1 MSFRLSLLQ
10 NSHGRHPDLTGGET
24 EGGPRPTLRRTQ
36 NWRGLVGWA
45 LAHLQSRSLRAKRRV
60 LQGARLRVIGTGLL
74 LAFVAPLAIADDVR
88 PVQVLVKELPSGA
101 FDVQWSVPKVIRPQ
115 TMPSPR
121 LPEQCR
127 PDGERTFVDQPS
139 AWLNRQVYRCPEG
152 LAGQELGI
160 SFPYYN
166 IGLSTLLRVEL
177 LSGESYAHIL
187 NPGEDSWR
195 IPEANVGGISSFL
208 REAQKAA
215 VEGVRHF
222 LTSWVHLAFLL
233 MLSLLGSV
241 RVGVRL
247 ATAFFLAQVVGVIFG
262 WLSGFQLAAPLAE
275 IAVAVATVLLA
286 REALRPPESRMQ
298 LTVLAA
304 CAGVAHGLGIA
315 NIVSLSGREADP
327 SVLSLLLF
335 VLGMDAALLISVT
348 VVAGIGRLVPGRP
361 AHAPFHKVAVYG
373 VAGMAFA
380 VAIGAVI
387 KTPIV
392 EAKDGDR
399 QLRLPSMLTPSG
411 SAAIPGSRRVASNNP
426 NAVFQ
431 SFLAVE
437 AFEIRH
443 EILVRLKDVAE
454 LVGLSPGPEL
464 GIEAQSEVKE
474 RIRELVEVRMSL
486 EIDGEVLQPVSQR
499 IDFMTVDEK
508 GVLPRPIPVPEL
520 VETALVGIT
529 DVYMM
534 TTTARDLS
542 LTWEFIEGVMEI
554 PATVTDPEST
564 RSIVLMPRQPVL
576 DWQNEL
582 AQDPVPKV
590 SAIVVEPTEITVPL
604 WSLVPFAAAL
614 FFAVRAARRRKPAVS
629 FAIARVVLV
638 VAILLGPFG
647 NLAIAVPWSVGS
659 APSASQA
666 KRILAGVL
674 PNIYRA
680 LEFREES
687 VVFDRLALSVTGDTL
702 TEVYLDQRKVLVM
715 EERGGARA
723 RVEAVEVIEVDSI
736 QPESSGGFS
745 AEAIWTVG
753 GTVTHFGHRHFR
765 QNRYDARVAL
775 VPDEGIWKVRL
786 IEVLNEERL
795 R

>member
-1 MSFRLSLLQ
+1 M
-10 NSHGRHPDLTGGET
+10 NRHVFE
-24 EGGPRPTLRRTQ
+24 
-36 NWRGLVGWA
+36 LVG
-45 LAHLQSRSLRAKRRV
+45 V
-60 LQGARLRVIGTGLL
+60 GLF
-74 LAFVAPLAIADDVR
+74 LAFAVPMAMADDVR

-127 PDGERTFVDQPS
+127 PDGERTFIDQPS

-195 IPEANVGGISSFL
+195 IPEASAGGFSDFL
-208 REAQKAA
+208 GEAQKAT
-215 VEGVRHF
+215 VEGAEHF
-222 LTSWVHLAFLL
+222 FSGWVHLAFLFVL
-233 MLSLLGSV
+233 CLLGGA

-247 ATAFFLAQVVGVIFG
+247 ATAFFLAQVVAVVFG
-262 WLSGFQLAAPLAE
+262 WLSGIQLEGPLAE
-275 IAVAVATVLLA
+275 IGVAIATVLLG
-286 REALRPPESRMQ
+286 REALRPPENRTQ
-298 LTVLAA
+298 LTVLAV
-304 CAGVAHGLGIA
+304 CAGVAHGLGIG
-315 NIVSLSGREADP
+315 NIVSLSGLDADP

-335 VLGMDAALLISVT
+335 VLGMDAALLISVA
-348 VVAGIGRLVPGRP
+348 VVSGIGSLVPGRL
-361 AHAPFHKVAVYG
+361 ARASKVAVYG

-380 VAIGAVI
+380 LAIGAVI
-387 KTPIV
+387 SGPIV

-411 SAAIPGSRRVASNNP
+411 NAAIPGSRRVASNNP
-426 NAVFQ
+426 DAAIQ

-443 EILVRLKDVAE
+443 EILVRLRDVAE

-464 GIEAQSEVKE
+464 GIEDQSEVKE
-474 RIRELVEVRMSL
+474 RIRELVEVRASL
-486 EIDGEVLQPVSQR
+486 EIDGEILQPVSQR
-499 IDFMTVDEK
+499 VDFMTLDEK
-508 GVLPRPIPVPEL
+508 GVLPRPLPVSE
-520 VETALVGIT
+520 VFETALIGIT

-542 LTWEFIEGVMEI
+542 LTWEFIDGVMEI

-564 RSIVLMPRQPVL
+564 RSVLLNLREPVL
-576 DWQNEL
+576 RWENEL
-582 AQDPVPKV
+582 AEDPVPKV
-590 SAIVVEPTEITVPL
+590 SAIAVEPTEVTVPL
-604 WSLVPFAAAL
+604 WSLVPFAAA
-614 FFAVRAARRRKPAVS
+614 FFFVVAAVRRRMPAFS
-629 FAIARVVLV
+629 FALARVMLV
-638 VAILLGPFG
+638 VAVLLGPFG
-647 NLAIAVPWSVGS
+647 NLAIALPWSVGS

-687 VVFDRLALSVTGDTL
+687 VVFDRLALSVTGETL

-745 AEAIWTVG
+745 AEAVWTVG

-775 VPDEGIWKVRL
+775 VPDDGFWKIRL

>member
-1 MSFRLSLLQ
+1 MNHRIF
-10 NSHGRHPDLTGGET
+10 
-24 EGGPRPTLRRTQ
+24 TLA
-36 NWRGLVGWA
+36 GIGIFLA
-45 LAHLQSRSLRAKRRV
+45 LA
-60 LQGARLRVIGTGLL
+60 
-74 LAFVAPLAIADDVR
+74 APMATADDVR

-127 PDGERTFVDQPS
+127 PDGERTFIDQPS
-139 AWLNRQVYRCPEG
+139 AWLTRQVYRCPDG
-152 LAGQELGI
+152 LAGEELGI

-195 IPEANVGGISSFL
+195 IPEASAGGFSDFL
-208 REAQKAA
+208 GEAQEAT

-222 LTSWVHLAFLL
+222 FSGWVHLVFLVVL
-233 MLSLLGSV
+233 CLLGSA
-241 RVGVRL
+241 RVGIRL
-247 ATAFFLAQVVGVIFG
+247 ATAFFLAQVVAVVFG
-262 WLSGFQLAAPLAE
+262 WFSGVQLEGQLAE
-275 IAVAVATVLLA
+275 IGVAVATVLLA
-286 REALRPPESRMQ
+286 REALRPPESRTQ

-304 CAGVAHGLGIA
+304 CAGVAHGLGIG
-315 NIVSLSGREADP
+315 NIVSLSGLDADP

-335 VLGMDAALLISVT
+335 VLGMDAALLISVA
-348 VVAGIGRLVPGRP
+348 VVSGIGSLVPGRL
-361 AHAPFHKVAVYG
+361 ARASKVAVYG

-380 VAIGAVI
+380 LAIGTLI
-387 KTPIV
+387 SGPIV
-392 EAKDGDR
+392 EAKDSDR

-411 SAAIPGSRRVASNNP
+411 NAAIPGSRRVASNNP
-426 NAVFQ
+426 DAAIQ

-443 EILVRLKDVAE
+443 EILVRLRDVAE

-464 GIEAQSEVKE
+464 GIEDQSEVKE
-474 RIRELVEVRMSL
+474 RIRELVEVRASL

-499 IDFMTVDEK
+499 VDFMTLDEK
-508 GVLPRPIPVPEL
+508 GVLPRPMPVSEL
-520 VETALVGIT
+520 VETALIGIT

-542 LTWEFIEGVMEI
+542 LTWEFIDGVMEI

-564 RSIVLMPRQPVL
+564 RSVLLNLHEPVL
-576 DWQNEL
+576 RWENEL
-582 AQDPVPKV
+582 AEDPVPKV
-590 SAIVVEPTEITVPL
+590 SAIAVEPTEVTVPL

-614 FFAVRAARRRKPAVS
+614 FFVVAAVRRRMPAFS
-629 FAIARVVLV
+629 FALARVMLV
-638 VAILLGPFG
+638 VAVLLGPFG
-647 NLAIAVPWSVGS
+647 NLAIALPWSVGS
-659 APSASQA
+659 APGASQA

-775 VPDEGIWKVRL
+775 VPDEGIWKIRL

>member
-1 MSFRLSLLQ
+1 MNF
-10 NSHGRHPDLTGGET
+10 
-24 EGGPRPTLRRTQ
+24 
-36 NWRGLVGWA
+36 
-45 LAHLQSRSLRAKRRV
+45 
-60 LQGARLRVIGTGLL
+60 RLRVFGIALF
-74 LAFVAPLAIADDVR
+74 LALIVPLAMADDVR

-127 PDGERTFVDQPS
+127 PDGERTFIDQPS
-139 AWLNRQVYRCPEG
+139 AWLNHQVYRCPDG

-187 NPGEDSWR
+187 NPGEDYWR
-195 IPEANVGGISSFL
+195 IPEASAGGFSDFL
-208 REAQKAA
+208 GEAQKAVVDGA
-215 VEGVRHF
+215 GHF
-222 LTSWVHLAFLL
+222 FRGWVHLAFLL
-233 MLSLLGSV
+233 VLCLLGSA

-247 ATAFFLAQVVGVIFG
+247 ATAFLLAQVVSVVFG
-262 WLSGFQLAAPLAE
+262 RLSGIQLEAPLAE
-275 IAVAVATVLLA
+275 IGVAVASVLLA
-286 REALRPPESRMQ
+286 REALRPPESRTQ

-304 CAGVAHGLGIA
+304 CAGVAHGLGIGS
-315 NIVSLSGREADP
+315 IVSLSGQDGDP
-327 SVLSLLLF
+327 SVLYLLLL

-348 VVAGIGRLVPGRP
+348 VVSGIGRLVPGRL
-361 AHAPFHKVAVYG
+361 ARASKVAVYVVAG
-373 VAGMAFA
+373 VAFA
-380 VAIGAVI
+380 LAIGAVI
-387 KTPIV
+387 NGPTA
-392 EAKDGDR
+392 EAEGADR

-411 SAAIPGSRRVASNNP
+411 TAAIPGSRRIASNNP
-426 NAVFQ
+426 DAAIQ

-443 EILVRLKDVAE
+443 EILVRLRDVAE
-454 LVGLSPGPEL
+454 LVGLDPGPEL
-464 GIEAQSEVKE
+464 GVETQSEVKE
-474 RIRELVEVRMSL
+474 RIRELVELRVSL

-508 GVLPRPIPVPEL
+508 GVLPRPMPVPEL

-534 TTTARDLS
+534 TTTAQNLS
-542 LTWEFIEGVMEI
+542 LTWELIDGVVEI
-554 PATVTDPEST
+554 PSTVTDPEST
-564 RSIVLMPRQPVL
+564 RSTVLTPRQPVL
-576 DWQNEL
+576 GWQNEL
-582 AQDPVPKV
+582 TEDPVPKV
-590 SAIVVEPTEITVPL
+590 SAIAVEPIEVTLPL

-614 FFAVRAARRRKPAVS
+614 FFVVSAARRRKPAYS
-629 FAIARVVLV
+629 LALARVLLV

-647 NLAIAVPWSVGS
+647 NLAIALPWSAGS
-659 APSASQA
+659 TPSASQA

-702 TEVYLDQRKVLVM
+702 TEVYLEQRKVLVM

-723 RVEAVEVIEVDSI
+723 RVEAVEVIEVDSVE
-736 QPESSGGFS
+736 PESSGGFS

-765 QNRYDARVAL
+765 QNRYDARIAL
-775 VPDEGIWKVRL
+775 VPDEGVWKIQL

>member
-1 MSFRLSLLQ
+1 MSFL
-10 NSHGRHPDLTGGET
+10 
-24 EGGPRPTLRRTQ
+24 
-36 NWRGLVGWA
+36 
-45 LAHLQSRSLRAKRRV
+45 
-60 LQGARLRVIGTGLL
+60 LRVVGIGIL
-74 LAFVAPLAIADDVR
+74 LASVVPMVVADDVR
-88 PVQVLVKELPSGA
+88 PVQILVKELPSGA

-127 PDGERTFVDQPS
+127 PDGERTFIDQPS
-139 AWLNRQVYRCPEG
+139 AWLNRQVYRCPDG

-195 IPEANVGGISSFL
+195 IPETSAGGVADFL
-208 REAQKAA
+208 QEAQTAT

-222 LTSWVHLAFLL
+222 SSAWVHLAFLL
-233 MLSLLGSV
+233 ALCLLGGA

-247 ATAFFLAQVVGVIFG
+247 ATAFFLAQVVGVAVG
-262 WLSGFQLAAPLAE
+262 WLLGIQLDAPLAE
-275 IAVAVATVLLA
+275 IGVAVATVLLA

-304 CAGVAHGLGIA
+304 CAGVAQGLGIG
-315 NIVSLSGREADP
+315 NIVSLSGQDADP

-335 VLGMDAALLISVT
+335 VLGMDAALLISVP
-348 VVAGIGRLVPGRP
+348 VISGIGRLVPSRL
-361 AHAPFHKVAVYG
+361 ARAPFPRVAVSG
-373 VAGMAFA
+373 VAGVAFA
-380 VAIGAVI
+380 LATGALI
-387 KTPIV
+387 NGPAAAAEIS
-392 EAKDGDR
+392 DR

-411 SAAIPGSRRVASNNP
+411 SAALPGSRRVASNNP
-426 NAVFQ
+426 DAVIQ

-454 LVGLSPGPEL
+454 LVGLGPGPEL
-464 GIEAQSEVKE
+464 GIEDQSKVKE
-474 RIRELVEVRMSL
+474 RIRNLVEMRAFL

-499 IDFMTVDEK
+499 VDFMTLDEK
-508 GVLPRPIPVPEL
+508 GVLPRPVPVPEP

-542 LTWEFIEGVMEI
+542 LTWEFIDAALEI

-564 RSIVLMPRQPVL
+564 RSATLTPKQPVL
-576 DWQNEL
+576 SWQNEL
-582 AQDPVPKV
+582 AEDPVPKV
-590 SAIVVEPTEITVPL
+590 SAIAVEPTEITLPL
-604 WSLVPFAAAL
+604 WSLVPLAAAL
-614 FFAVRAARRRKPAVS
+614 FFAARAVRRRKPAFP
-629 FAIARVVLV
+629 FALARVMLV
-638 VAILLGPFG
+638 VAVLLGPFG
-647 NLAIAVPWSVGS
+647 NLALALPWSVGS

-680 LEFREES
+680 LEFREET
-687 VVFDRLALSVTGDTL
+687 VVFDRLALSVTGETL

-723 RVEAVEVIEVDSI
+723 RVEAVEVIEVKSVE
-736 QPESSGGFS
+736 PESSGGFS

-775 VPDEGIWKVRL
+775 VPDEGIWKIRL

>member
-1 MSFRLSLLQ
+1 M
-10 NSHGRHPDLTGGET
+10 
-24 EGGPRPTLRRTQ
+24 
-36 NWRGLVGWA
+36 
-45 LAHLQSRSLRAKRRV
+45 HL
-60 LQGARLRVIGTGLL
+60 G
-74 LAFVAPLAIADDVR
+74 
-88 PVQVLVKELPSGA
+88 
-101 FDVQWSVPKVIRPQ
+101 
-115 TMPSPR
+115 
-121 LPEQCR
+121 
-127 PDGERTFVDQPS
+127 
-139 AWLNRQVYRCPEG
+139 
-152 LAGQELGI
+152 
-160 SFPYYN
+160 
-166 IGLSTLLRVEL
+166 
-177 LSGESYAHIL
+177 
-187 NPGEDSWR
+187 
-195 IPEANVGGISSFL
+195 
-208 REAQKAA
+208 
-215 VEGVRHF
+215 
-222 LTSWVHLAFLL
+222 FLL
-233 MLSLLGSV
+233 VVCLLGGA

-247 ATAFFLAQVVGVIFG
+247 ATAFFLAQVVAVVFG
-262 WLSGFQLAAPLAE
+262 WFSGVQLEGPLAE
-275 IAVAVATVLLA
+275 IGVAVATVLLA
-286 REALRPPESRMQ
+286 REALRPPESRTQ

-304 CAGVAHGLGIA
+304 CAGVAHGLGIG
-315 NIVSLSGREADP
+315 NIVSLSGLDADP

-335 VLGMDAALLISVT
+335 VLGMDAALLISVA
-348 VVAGIGRLVPGRP
+348 VVSGIGSLVPRRL
-361 AHAPFHKVAVYG
+361 ARASKVAVYG
-373 VAGMAFA
+373 VAGVAFA
-380 VAIGAVI
+380 LAIGALMSG
-387 KTPIV
+387 PIV
-392 EAKDGDR
+392 EAKDSDR

-411 SAAIPGSRRVASNNP
+411 NAAIPGSRRVASNNP
-426 NAVFQ
+426 DAAIQ

-443 EILVRLKDVAE
+443 EILVRLRDVAE

-464 GIEAQSEVKE
+464 GIEDQSEVKE
-474 RIRELVEVRMSL
+474 RIRELVEVRASL
-486 EIDGEVLQPVSQR
+486 EIDGEILQPVSQR
-499 IDFMTVDEK
+499 VDFMTLDEK
-508 GVLPRPIPVPEL
+508 GVLPRPIPVPET

-534 TTTARDLS
+534 TTTAQDLS
-542 LTWEFIEGVMEI
+542 LTWEFSDGVMEI

-564 RSIVLMPRQPVL
+564 RSIMLTPRQPVL

-582 AQDPVPKV
+582 AEDPVPKV
-590 SAIVVEPTEITVPL
+590 SAIAVEPTEITVPL

-614 FFAVRAARRRKPAVS
+614 LFAVRAVRRRAPVFS
-629 FAIARVVLV
+629 FALARVMLV

-659 APSASQA
+659 APRASQA

-723 RVEAVEVIEVDSI
+723 RVEAVEVIEVDSVE
-736 QPESSGGFS
+736 PESSGGFS
-745 AEAIWTVG
+745 ADAIWTVG

-775 VPDEGIWKVRL
+775 VPDEGVWKIRL

>member
-1 MSFRLSLLQ
+1 
-10 NSHGRHPDLTGGET
+10 
-24 EGGPRPTLRRTQ
+24 
-36 NWRGLVGWA
+36 
-45 LAHLQSRSLRAKRRV
+45 
-60 LQGARLRVIGTGLL
+60 L
-74 LAFVAPLAIADDVR
+74 LAFVAPFVMADDVR
-88 PVQVLVKELPSGA
+88 PVQVMVKELPSGA

-127 PDGERTFVDQPS
+127 PDGERTFIDQPS
-139 AWLNRQVYRCPEG
+139 AWLNRQVYRCPDG

-195 IPEANVGGISSFL
+195 IPEASAGVVADFL
-208 REAQKAA
+208 QEAQKAT

-222 LTSWVHLAFLL
+222 FAGWVHLAFLAVL
-233 MLSLLGSV
+233 CLLGSA

-247 ATAFFLAQVVGVIFG
+247 ATAFFFAQVIGVIVG
-262 WLSGFQLAAPLAE
+262 WLSGIQLEAPLAE
-275 IAVAVATVLLA
+275 IGVAIATVLLA
-286 REALRPPESRMQ
+286 RQALRAPENRIQ

-315 NIVSLSGREADP
+315 NIVSLTGQDADA
-327 SVLSLLLF
+327 SVLYFLLF
-335 VLGMDAALLISVT
+335 VLGMDAVLLISVT
-348 VVAGIGRLVPGRP
+348 VVASVGRLVPGRL
-361 AHAPFHKVAVYG
+361 ARAPFHRVAVYG

-380 VAIGAVI
+380 LAIGVVI
-387 KTPIV
+387 SGPIV

-411 SAAIPGSRRVASNNP
+411 TAAIPGSRRIASNNP
-426 NAVFQ
+426 DAAIQ

-443 EILVRLKDVAE
+443 EILVRLTDVAE
-454 LVGLSPGPEL
+454 LVDLSPGPEL
-464 GIEAQSEVKE
+464 GIEDQSEVKE

-486 EIDGEVLQPVSQR
+486 KIDGEVLQPVSQR
-499 IDFMTVDEK
+499 VDFMTLDEK
-508 GVLPRPIPVPEL
+508 GVLPRPLPVPEL

-534 TTTARDLS
+534 TTTAQNLS
-542 LTWEFIEGVMEI
+542 LTWEFIDGVMEI

-564 RSIVLMPRQPVL
+564 RSMMLTPRQPVL

-582 AQDPVPKV
+582 AEDPVPKV
-590 SAIVVEPTEITVPL
+590 SAIAVEPTEITVPL

-629 FAIARVVLV
+629 FAVARVMLV
-638 VAILLGPFG
+638 IAILLGPFG
-647 NLAIAVPWSVGS
+647 NLAIAMPWSAGS

-723 RVEAVEVIEVDSI
+723 RVEAVEVIEVKSVE
-736 QPESSGGFS
+736 PESAGGFS

-775 VPDEGIWKVRL
+775 VPDEGIWKIRL

>member
-1 MSFRLSLLQ
+1 MSFRL
-10 NSHGRHPDLTGGET
+10 RV
-24 EGGPRPTLRRTQ
+24 
-36 NWRGLVGWA
+36 VG
-45 LAHLQSRSLRAKRRV
+45 
-60 LQGARLRVIGTGLL
+60 IGLL
-74 LAFVAPLAIADDVR
+74 LAFVAPFAVADDVR

-101 FDVQWSVPKVIRPQ
+101 FDVQWSVPKVIKPQ

-127 PDGERTFVDQPS
+127 PDGERTFIDQPS

-195 IPEANVGGISSFL
+195 IPEAGAGGVSDFL
-208 REAQKAA
+208 RVAQNAT

-222 LTSWVHLAFLL
+222 LSGWVHLAFLL
-233 MLSLLGSV
+233 VLCLLGSV
-241 RVGVRL
+241 RAGIRL
-247 ATAFFLAQVVGVIFG
+247 ATAFFLAQGVAVVFG
-262 WLSGFQLAAPLAE
+262 WLSGIQLEAPLAE
-275 IAVAVATVLLA
+275 IGVAIATVLLA

-298 LTVLAA
+298 LAVLAA
-304 CAGVAHGLGIA
+304 CGGVAHGLGIG
-315 NIVSLSGREADP
+315 NIVSPSARDADP
-327 SVLSLLLF
+327 SVLYLLLF

-348 VVAGIGRLVPGRP
+348 VVSGIGRLIPSRLVR
-361 AHAPFHKVAVYG
+361 APFPRLAVYG

-380 VAIGAVI
+380 LAIGALI
-387 KTPIV
+387 NGPIV
-392 EAKDGDR
+392 EAEDGDR

-411 SAAIPGSRRVASNNP
+411 NAAIPLSRRVASNNP
-426 NAVFQ
+426 DAAIQ

-437 AFEIRH
+437 AFEVRH
-443 EILVRLKDVAE
+443 EILVRLRDVAE
-454 LVGLSPGPEL
+454 LVGLTPGPEL
-464 GIEAQSEVKE
+464 GIEDQSDVQG
-474 RIRELVEVRMSL
+474 RIRELVGVRASL
-486 EIDGEVLQPVSQR
+486 EIDGEILQPVSQR
-499 IDFMTVDEK
+499 VDFMTLDEK
-508 GVLPRPIPVPEL
+508 GVLPRPLPVPEL

-534 TTTARDLS
+534 TTTARHLS
-542 LTWEFIEGVMEI
+542 LTWEFIDGVVEI

-564 RSIVLMPRQPVL
+564 SSTVLTTNQPVL
-576 DWQNEL
+576 GWRNEL
-582 AQDPVPKV
+582 AEDPVPKV
-590 SAIVVEPTEITVPL
+590 AAIAVEPTEVTLPL
-604 WSLVPFAAAL
+604 WSLVPLAAAFL
-614 FFAVRAARRRKPAVS
+614 FAVRAVRRRKPAFS
-629 FAIARVVLV
+629 FAFARVMLV
-638 VAILLGPFG
+638 VAIVLGPFG

-723 RVEAVEVIEVDSI
+723 RVEAVEVIEVDST

-775 VPDEGIWKVRL
+775 VPDEGIWKIRL

>member
-1 MSFRLSLLQ
+1 MSFRL
-10 NSHGRHPDLTGGET
+10 RV
-24 EGGPRPTLRRTQ
+24 
-36 NWRGLVGWA
+36 VG
-45 LAHLQSRSLRAKRRV
+45 
-60 LQGARLRVIGTGLL
+60 IGFF
-74 LAFVAPLAIADDVR
+74 LAFVAPLAMADDVR

-127 PDGERTFVDQPS
+127 PDGERTFIDQPS
-139 AWLNRQVYRCPEG
+139 AWLNRQVYRCPDG

-195 IPEANVGGISSFL
+195 IPEVSAGGVSDFL
-208 REAQKAA
+208 REAQEATI
-215 VEGVRHF
+215 EGVRHF
-222 LTSWVHLAFLL
+222 FRGWVHLAFLL
-233 MLSLLGSV
+233 VLCLLGSA
-241 RVGVRL
+241 RIGIRL
-247 ATAFFLAQVVGVIFG
+247 ATAFFLAQVVGVVFG
-262 WLSGFQLAAPLAE
+262 WLTGIQLEAPLAE
-275 IAVAVATVLLA
+275 IGVAVATVLLA
-286 REALRPPESRMQ
+286 REALRSPENRTQ
-298 LTVLAA
+298 LTVLAV
-304 CAGVAHGLGIA
+304 CGGVAHGLGIG
-315 NIVSLSGREADP
+315 NIVSLSGQDADP
-327 SVLSLLLF
+327 SALYLLLF
-335 VLGMDAALLISVT
+335 VLGMDAALLFSVT
-348 VVAGIGRLVPGRP
+348 VVSAIGRLVPSRLARAQFP
-361 AHAPFHKVAVYG
+361 RVAVYG
-373 VAGMAFA
+373 VGGIAFA
-380 VAIGAVI
+380 LAIGALVNG
-387 KTPIV
+387 PIV
-392 EAKDGDR
+392 EAKDSDR
-399 QLRLPSMLTPSG
+399 QLRLPSMRTPSG
-411 SAAIPGSRRVASNNP
+411 TAAIPGSRRVASNNP
-426 NAVFQ
+426 DAAIQ

-443 EILVRLKDVAE
+443 EILVRLRDVAE
-454 LVGLSPGPEL
+454 RVGLSSDPEV
-464 GIEAQSEVKE
+464 GIEVQSELKE
-474 RIRELVEVRMSL
+474 RIRDLVEVRASL
-486 EIDGEVLQPVSQR
+486 EIDGEIREPVSQR
-499 IDFMTVDEK
+499 IDFMTLDQK
-508 GVLPRPIPVPEL
+508 GALPRPVPVPEL
-520 VETALVGIT
+520 VETALVGVT

-534 TTTARDLS
+534 KTTAQNLS
-542 LTWEFIEGVMEI
+542 LTWEFIDGVMEI

-564 RSIVLMPRQPVL
+564 RSMVLTPRQPVL

-582 AQDPVPKV
+582 AEDPVPKV
-590 SAIVVEPTEITVPL
+590 SAIAVDPTEITLPL
-604 WSLVPFAAAL
+604 WSLVPFAVAL
-614 FFAVRAARRRKPAVS
+614 LFAARAVGRRKPAFS
-629 FAIARVVLV
+629 FALARVMLV

-659 APSASQA
+659 TPSASQA

-765 QNRYDARVAL
+765 QNRYDAHVAL
-775 VPDEGIWKVRL
+775 VPDQGVWKIRL

>member
-1 MSFRLSLLQ
+1 
-10 NSHGRHPDLTGGET
+10 
-24 EGGPRPTLRRTQ
+24 
-36 NWRGLVGWA
+36 V
-45 LAHLQSRSLRAKRRV
+45 
-60 LQGARLRVIGTGLL
+60 
-74 LAFVAPLAIADDVR
+74 
-88 PVQVLVKELPSGA
+88 
-101 FDVQWSVPKVIRPQ
+101 
-115 TMPSPR
+115 
-121 LPEQCR
+121 
-127 PDGERTFVDQPS
+127 
-139 AWLNRQVYRCPEG
+139 
-152 LAGQELGI
+152 
-160 SFPYYN
+160 
-166 IGLSTLLRVEL
+166 
-177 LSGESYAHIL
+177 HI
-187 NPGEDSWR
+187 
-195 IPEANVGGISSFL
+195 
-208 REAQKAA
+208 
-215 VEGVRHF
+215 
-222 LTSWVHLAFLL
+222 AFLIVL
-233 MLSLLGSV
+233 CLLGGA

-247 ATAFFLAQVVGVIFG
+247 ATAFFLAQVVGVIVG
-262 WLSGFQLAAPLAE
+262 RLSGIQLDAPLAE
-275 IAVAVATVLLA
+275 IGVAVATVLLA
-286 REALRPPESRMQ
+286 REALRPLESRTQ

-315 NIVSLSGREADP
+315 NIVSLSGQEAGP
-327 SVLSLLLF
+327 GVFSLLLF
-335 VLGMDAALLISVT
+335 VFGMDAALLISVA
-348 VVAGIGRLVPGRP
+348 VVSAIGRLVPSRL
-361 AHAPFHKVAVYG
+361 ARTPFHKVAVYG

-380 VAIGAVI
+380 LAIGAVI

-411 SAAIPGSRRVASNNP
+411 SAAIPGSRRVASSNP
-426 NAVFQ
+426 DAAIQ

-443 EILVRLKDVAE
+443 EILVRLRDVAE

-474 RIRELVEVRMSL
+474 RIRELVEVRMSM

-499 IDFMTVDEK
+499 VDFMTLDEK
-508 GVLPRPIPVPEL
+508 GVLPRPLPVPET

-529 DVYMM
+529 YVYMM
-534 TTTARDLS
+534 TTTAQELS
-542 LTWEFIEGVMEI
+542 LTWEFGDVVMEI

-564 RSIVLMPRQPVL
+564 RSMVLTPRQPVL
-576 DWQNEL
+576 GWQNEL
-582 AQDPVPKV
+582 AEDPVPKV
-590 SAIVVEPTEITVPL
+590 AAIAVEPIEVTVPL

-614 FFAVRAARRRKPAVS
+614 FFVARAVRRRKPAFS
-629 FAIARVVLV
+629 FALARVMLV

-687 VVFDRLALSVTGDTL
+687 VVFDRLALSVTGETL
-702 TEVYLDQRKVLVM
+702 TDVYLDQRKVLVM

-723 RVEAVEVIEVDSI
+723 RVEAVEVIEVNSVET
-736 QPESSGGFS
+736 ESSGGFS

-775 VPDEGIWKVRL
+775 VPDEGMWKIRL